1 MPGTVIEI
9 VALDDPDRLLGPGEH
24 GEICITGPQ
33 VMHGYSNRAQETMDA
48 MRGGR
53 LHTGDVGYL
62 DDDGYLY
69 IIDRIKELILAGG
82 FNVYPRM
89 VEEAIYLHSAVEE
102 VTVCG
107 VPDEHRGEIVKAFV
121 KLRPG
126 ESITAA
132 ELRRFLRDKLAP
144 FETPRRIEFRDTL
157 PKTLIGKL
165 SKKELIAEE
174 VAKAATAEVPGGQMR
189 EHLSE

>member
-1 MPGTVIEI
+1 
-9 VALDDPDRLLGPGEH
+9 
-24 GEICITGPQ
+24 
-33 VMHGYSNRAQETMDA
+33 
-48 MRGGR
+48 
-53 LHTGDVGYL
+53 
-62 DDDGYLY
+62 
-69 IIDRIKELILAGG
+69 
-82 FNVYPRM
+82 M

-107 VPDEHRGEIVKAFV
+107 IPDEHRGEIVKAFV

-174 VAKAATAEVPGGQMR
+174 MAKASAAEAAAEAAGERMR

>member
-1 MPGTVIEI
+1 MGADRGR
-9 VALDDPDRLLGPGEH
+9 VARRIIHGRLRVPDR
-24 GEICITGPQ
+24 
-33 VMHGYSNRAQETMDA
+33 D
-48 MRGGR
+48 
-53 LHTGDVGYL
+53 
-62 DDDGYLY
+62 
-69 IIDRIKELILAGG
+69 
-82 FNVYPRM
+82 
-89 VEEAIYLHSAVEE
+89 
-102 VTVCG
+102 
-107 VPDEHRGEIVKAFV
+107 RGEIGKAFV

-126 ESITAA
+126 ESISAA

-174 VAKAATAEVPGGQMR
+174 IARAAAAEAPGERMR

>member
-1 MPGTVIEI
+1 M
-9 VALDDPDRLLGPGEH
+9 
-24 GEICITGPQ
+24 
-33 VMHGYSNRAQETMDA
+33 
-48 MRGGR
+48 
-53 LHTGDVGYL
+53 
-62 DDDGYLY
+62 
-69 IIDRIKELILAGG
+69 
-82 FNVYPRM
+82 
-89 VEEAIYLHSAVEE
+89 
-102 VTVCG
+102 CG

-144 FETPRRIEFRDTL
+144 FETPRQIEFRDTL

-174 VAKAATAEVPGGQMR
+174 LAKASAAEAPGEQMR
-189 EHLSE
+189 EHLIPKSADHDS

>member
-1 MPGTVIEI
+1 M
-9 VALDDPDRLLGPGEH
+9 
-24 GEICITGPQ
+24 
-33 VMHGYSNRAQETMDA
+33 
-48 MRGGR
+48 
-53 LHTGDVGYL
+53 
-62 DDDGYLY
+62 
-69 IIDRIKELILAGG
+69 LAGG

-89 VEEAIYLHSAVEE
+89 VEEAIYPHHAVGE
-102 VTVCG
+102 VNVG
-107 VPDEHRGEIVKAFV
+107 GGPDEHRGEIVKAFV

-174 VAKAATAEVPGGQMR
+174 VAKAATAEVPGERMGQ
-189 EHLSE
+189 HLSRQKT